1 MIKPLTRVGS
11 ILILII
17 FLLESLLIIPLL
29 WTIPAFN
36 RISKISNGIATEEDK
51 LFLAVLGII
60 FGFFL
65 GIVGGIL
72 ILVDYVT
79 KDKIIVSY
87 QENNQYD
94 NNEQI

>member
-36 RISKISNGIATEEDK
+36 RISKISNGTATEEDK

-79 KDKIIVSY
+79 NDKIIVSY

>member
-1 MIKPLTRVGS
+1 MTTPLTRAGS

-29 WTIPAFN
+29 WTIPAFS

-51 LFLAVLGII
+51 LFVAVLGII

-79 KDKIIVSY
+79 KDKTIVSY